1 MGAIWL
7 ATGHTLAGV
16 VCTPLALAGQLVLD
30 IVDCVAGSG
39 ATQAVLGVGE
49 LVAEDL
55 VVLVL
60 AD

>member
-1 MGAIWL
+1 
-7 ATGHTLAGV
+7 LAGV
-16 VCTPLALAGQLVLD
+16 VCAPLALAGQLVLD

-39 ATQAVLGVGE
+39 AAQAVLGVGE